1 MYSPMDVADRA
12 EKNEAL
18 GLTLKNGE
26 IPGQKK
32 YKKQNGEI
40 GGNMRGNQ
48 SRF

>member
-1 MYSPMDVADRA
+1 MDVADRA

-26 IPGQKK
+26 ILGQKK